1 MCLHWGAFEVD
12 GLKEVANS
20 HPDKLREHAAGR
32 KSIEFDFRSIGEGEL
47 QADLDVLLNNV

>member
-1 MCLHWGAFEVD
+1 MD